1 MILKNQLDANEH
13 RLPEIQTAPMQERLS
28 IVDSLTQAS
37 AGSISWIDLREK
49 IMWLHTPQPLLA
61 L

>member
-1 MILKNQLDANEH
+1 
-13 RLPEIQTAPMQERLS
+13 MQERLS